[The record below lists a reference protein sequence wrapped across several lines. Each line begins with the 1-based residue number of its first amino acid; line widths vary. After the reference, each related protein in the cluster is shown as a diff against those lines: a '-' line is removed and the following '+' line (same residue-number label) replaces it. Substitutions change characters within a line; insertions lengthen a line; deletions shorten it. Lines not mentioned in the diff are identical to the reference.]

1 MTTSKMKIKGYKVF
15 NPDWTCLKFKYEVG
29 KTYKHKGEIKPC
41 SKGFHF
47 CEKLIDCFNYY
58 PFNPNNKVAEIEATG
73 DILKDGDKS
82 VTSEITIVKELDWHT
97 VLEMVNTGKGNRGKC
112 NSGDYNSGYYNSGS
126 SNSGNYNSGDY
137 NSGYYNS
144 GKYNSGYYNSGY
156 YNSGYY
162 NSGYRNSGW
171 YNSGDYNSGWYN
183 SGNYNSGYYNSGYY
197 NSGNYNS
204 GSSNSGNYNSG
215 DYNSGDY
222 NSGYYNSGHCN
233 SGWYNACAWSNGLF
247 NTKSPKISMF
257 NKQTRMTFEE
267 FREKHYRAYALL
279 STMRLTKWIP
289 ENNMTD
295 EEKEEHPSY
304 KTTCGYL
311 KTYTYKEAC
320 QNMWNKWSEDER
332 NLIMKLPNFD
342 KEIFKEITG
351 IEV

>member
-112 NSGDYNSGYYNSGS
+112 
-126 SNSGNYNSGDY
+126 
-137 NSGYYNS
+137 
-144 GKYNSGYYNSGY
+144 
-156 YNSGYY
+156 
-162 NSGYRNSGW
+162 
-171 YNSGDYNSGWYN
+171 
-183 SGNYNSGYYNSGYY
+183 
-197 NSGNYNS
+197 
-204 GSSNSGNYNSG
+204 
-215 DYNSGDY
+215 NSGDY